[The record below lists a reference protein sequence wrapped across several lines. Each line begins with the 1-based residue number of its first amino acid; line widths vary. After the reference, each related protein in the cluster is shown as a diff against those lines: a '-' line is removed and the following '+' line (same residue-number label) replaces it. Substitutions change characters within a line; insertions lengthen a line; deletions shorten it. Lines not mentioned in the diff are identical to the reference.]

1 MIVTEH
7 KQFIDS
13 NIWIYALT
21 NTPKDDIR
29 HDRAVLLLEDTE
41 HIVISTQVVNEVFSN
56 LRRKFSVTDG
66 RLKALLADWMAD
78 YTLVSLTP
86 EQINLACDLRN
97 GYKLSYWD
105 SLMIASALDA
115 GCRTVYSEDMQHG
128 LVIENCLTI
137 INPFTL
143 LANNQ
148 VS

>member
-21 NTPKDDIR
+21 NTPKDDTR

-56 LRRKFSVTDG
+56 LRRKFSVTDE
-66 RLKALLADWMAD
+66 RLKILLADWMAD

-86 EQINLACDLRN
+86 EQINLACDLRS

-105 SLMIASALDA
+105 SLMVASALDA
-115 GCRTVYSEDMQHG
+115 GCRTVYSEDMQYG

-143 LANNQ
+143 TNH
-148 VS
+148 